1 MSARRRLPATR
12 GKRITSVELPP
23 ELLKAAR
30 VYAAKHGI
38 TLRELI
44 EESLRARLA
53 GKENARARTRTR
65 NQKEDTPREAT
76 VVSIAIRGAA
86 SGTRPST

>member
-1 MSARRRLPATR
+1 MILASMPAPRRLPVAR

-44 EESLRARLA
+44 EETLRARLA
-53 GKENARARTRTR
+53 GREKAMTRRKKR
-65 NQKEDTPREAT
+65 NQKEDTP
-76 VVSIAIRGAA
+76 
-86 SGTRPST
+86 

>member
-1 MSARRRLPATR
+1 MSYDNGMPARRRLPATR

-44 EESLRARLA
+44 EETLRTRLA
-53 GKENARARTRTR
+53 GKENAMARMRMLNR
-65 NQKEDTPREAT
+65 KEDTR
-76 VVSIAIRGAA
+76 
-86 SGTRPST
+86 

>member
-1 MSARRRLPATR
+1 MPARRRLPATR

-44 EESLRARLA
+44 EETLRTRLA
-53 GKENARARTRTR
+53 GKENAMARMRMLNR
-65 NQKEDTPREAT
+65 KEDTP
-76 VVSIAIRGAA
+76 
-86 SGTRPST
+86 

>member
-1 MSARRRLPATR
+1 MPARRRLPAAR

-30 VYAAKHGI
+30 VYAAKYGI

-44 EESLRARLA
+44 EETLRTRLA
-53 GKENARARTRTR
+53 GKENAMTRTRTR
-65 NQKEDTPREAT
+65 NRKEDTP
-76 VVSIAIRGAA
+76 
-86 SGTRPST
+86 

>member
-1 MSARRRLPATR
+1 MPARRRLPATR

-53 GKENARARTRTR
+53 GKENAMARTRTR
-65 NQKEDTPREAT
+65 NQKEDTR
-76 VVSIAIRGAA
+76 
-86 SGTRPST
+86 

>member
-1 MSARRRLPATR
+1 MTLPTMPTVRRLPRAR

-30 VYAAKHGI
+30 LYAAKHGF

-44 EESLRARLA
+44 EESLRTRLA
-53 GKENARARTRTR
+53 GRETR
-65 NQKEDTPREAT
+65 
-76 VVSIAIRGAA
+76 
-86 SGTRPST
+86 

>member
-1 MSARRRLPATR
+1 
-12 GKRITSVELPP
+12 VELPP

-44 EESLRARLA
+44 EEVLRARLA
-53 GKENARARTRTR
+53 GKENAMARTRTR
-65 NQKEDTPREAT
+65 NQKEDTR
-76 VVSIAIRGAA
+76 
-86 SGTRPST
+86 

>member
-1 MSARRRLPATR
+1 
-12 GKRITSVELPP
+12 VELPP

-44 EESLRARLA
+44 EETLRTRLA
-53 GKENARARTRTR
+53 GKENAMARMRMLNR
-65 NQKEDTPREAT
+65 KEDTR
-76 VVSIAIRGAA
+76 
-86 SGTRPST
+86 

>member
-1 MSARRRLPATR
+1 MLVRRRLPAAR

-30 VYAAKHGI
+30 VYAAKDGI

-53 GKENARARTRTR
+53 GKEKAMARTRTR
-65 NQKEDTPREAT
+65 NRREDTP
-76 VVSIAIRGAA
+76 
-86 SGTRPST
+86 

>member
-1 MSARRRLPATR
+1 MSYDSYMPPPRRFPATR

-53 GKENARARTRTR
+53 GKENAMARTRTR
-65 NQKEDTPREAT
+65 DRKEDTP
-76 VVSIAIRGAA
+76 
-86 SGTRPST
+86 